1 MKHSTLL
8 MICFFVFF
16 ANAENRND
24 NEITEDKF
32 SRIEN
37 ELMNV
42 ISRVQSVENE
52 KNELRSEMTNLENEN
67 YELRSKMKKFNA
79 MEDEFEHLK
88 EDMVDEKD
96 EVAHLKEEM
105 EDENDEIK
113 RLKEKMEDEVA
124 LLKEEMEDENDE
136 IERLK
141 EKMEDEVES
150 GISFRTC
157 DEMYDSGYNESD
169 YYLIDPDG
177 FGNGEA
183 AIRVYCDFTDD
194 YGVTNIPHDS
204 EEMIEVTHCKDPGCY
219 SRPIIYDSPME
230 QIKNLIE
237 LSESCKQLIRYD
249 CYLSPLETDG
259 VTFGWWVDQNGEDQ
273 IYWTGSYYGNHVCDC
288 HYSMEGCISDDIL
301 NNTCNCDSKSPV
313 GLFDEGSITNSSAL
327 PIMELKFGG
336 MNYESQLGFHTL
348 GRLSCR
354 GKVGDCDLMNDMLST

>member
-1 MKHSTLL
+1 
-8 MICFFVFF
+8 
-16 ANAENRND
+16 
-24 NEITEDKF
+24 
-32 SRIEN
+32 
-37 ELMNV
+37 MNV

-52 KNELRSEMTNLENEN
+52 KNELRSDMTNLENEN

-88 EDMVDEKD
+88 EDIV
-96 EVAHLKEEM
+96 
-105 EDENDEIK
+105 DENDEIK

-141 EKMEDEVES
+141 QKMEDEVES

-204 EEMIEVTHCKDPGCY
+204 EEIIEVTHCKNPGCY
-219 SRPIIYDSPME
+219 SRPIIYDSPM
-230 QIKNLIE
+230 
-237 LSESCKQLIRYD
+237 
-249 CYLSPLETDG
+249 
-259 VTFGWWVDQNGEDQ
+259 
-273 IYWTGSYYGNHVCDC
+273 
-288 HYSMEGCISDDIL
+288 
-301 NNTCNCDSKSPV
+301 
-313 GLFDEGSITNSSAL
+313 
-327 PIMELKFGG
+327 
-336 MNYESQLGFHTL
+336 
-348 GRLSCR
+348 
-354 GKVGDCDLMNDMLST
+354 